1 LSPDQI
7 SPALALARL
16 RLTQAQLIAQIG
28 SDDVFERLIEAQV
41 AALRAA
47 RDENK
52 SKLIQV
58 EEQIA
63 MLDENLNGAVVF
75 E

>member
-1 LSPDQI
+1 MSPDQI